1 MHVSPR
7 VDLFCNLVHLIIDV
21 AVSRSLEDLMP
32 LFGFWVELVHVIRA
46 AIRVCTRKKVEQTSM
61 LNHSMARPRSID
73 DPVVGELVP
82 VVQRYHFAL
91 VYLAFF
97 TFLFVHVLL

>member
-46 AIRVCTRKKVEQTSM
+46 AI
-61 LNHSMARPRSID
+61 
-73 DPVVGELVP
+73 
-82 VVQRYHFAL
+82 
-91 VYLAFF
+91 
-97 TFLFVHVLL
+97 